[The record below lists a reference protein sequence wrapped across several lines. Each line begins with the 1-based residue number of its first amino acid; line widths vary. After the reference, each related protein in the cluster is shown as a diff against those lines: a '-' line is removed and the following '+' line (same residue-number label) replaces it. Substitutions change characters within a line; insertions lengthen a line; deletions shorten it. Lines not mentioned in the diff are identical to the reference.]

1 MAFYF
6 MHYKMSKIDTINM
19 KVCMFY
25 FSKKSIDLE
34 ISNIFLASFISIE
47 VYVDK
52 RKLVYD

>member
-6 MHYKMSKIDTINM
+6 MHHKMSKIDTINM